1 MKKEKFSIGVDL
13 GGTNIKIGVVS
24 SEGRIIS
31 KTSLKTEAE
40 KGPKH
45 IINQV
50 INGIKIVNDSK
61 KIKIKG
67 IGVGFPGTVSTKTG
81 LVESPPNLPGWGKVD
96 LRKKIE
102 KEFKVKVYIEND
114 ANAAAI
120 GEMIFGAGKKF
131 DSFVM
136 VTLGTGVGG
145 GIVINKKIFHG
156 ETGAAG
162 ELGHI
167 IIDINGPQCNCGS
180 TGCIEAYAGNNYLK
194 TRVRGE
200 LSENNNST
208 LWTLINNDLQN
219 VSPKNIQTAAE
230 AGDIYSSTVIQNLG
244 DYIGTALTSVSNM
257 LDITTFIIGGG
268 ISGFGEPLLK
278 SIRETLI
285 HKVLTPKK
293 KRIRV
298 VPGKLQNDAGIKGAS
313 ALVFYKS

>member
-13 GGTNIKIGVVS
+13 GGTNIKIGMVS
-24 SEGRIIS
+24 SDGRIIS
-31 KTSLKTEAE
+31 KTSLKTESE

-45 IINQV
+45 VINQ
-50 INGIKIVNDSK
+50 IIDGIKILNDSR

-162 ELGHI
+162 ELGHV
-167 IIDINGPQCNCGS
+167 IIDLKGPHCNCGS
-180 TGCIEAYAGNNYLK
+180 IGCVEAYAGNNYLK
-194 TRVRGE
+194 TRVRTE
-200 LSENNNST
+200 LADNSDST
-208 LWTLINNDLQN
+208 LWHLISNDLHN
-219 VSPKNIQTAAE
+219 VSPKNIQSAAE
-230 AGDIYSSTVIQNLG
+230 AGDVYSSSVIHNLG

-257 LDITTFIIGGG
+257 LDVTTFIIGGG

-278 SIRETLI
+278 SIRETI
-285 HKVLTPKK
+285 IKKVLAPKK
-293 KRIRV
+293 KRIKV
-298 VPGKLQNDAGIKGAS
+298 VLAKLQNDAGIKGAS